1 MLPCLLVKIQL
12 KYNKLAQQKCW
23 LLEKKITKM
32 KERISIIV
40 GSNNPVKVGA
50 AQNALATLFPGSQI
64 ECQGVD
70 APSLVADQP
79 MSEAETKLGA
89 INRVKYC
96 QVEYQADYYIAM
108 EGGVDLFDHGP
119 ATFAYIA
126 IAHKEQLSVG
136 RGAQLPLPMS
146 VYRALTQGQELGHVM
161 DHMFNTVNIKQKGG
175 AIALLTN
182 GNETRQSNYTQ
193 AIILAMAPLLHPNLY
208 LN

>member
-1 MLPCLLVKIQL
+1 M
-12 KYNKLAQQKCW
+12 KL
-23 LLEKKITKM
+23 T
-32 KERISIIV
+32 ISIVV
-40 GSNNPVKVGA
+40 GSKNPVKVGA
-50 AQNALATLFPGSQI
+50 AQSAFERLFPDNLI
-64 ECQGVD
+64 ECQVID
-70 APSLVADQP
+70 APSGVADQP
-79 MSEAETKLGA
+79 MTDAETKLGA

-96 QVEYQADYYIAM
+96 QSEYQADYFIAM

-126 IAHKEQLSVG
+126 IAHQSQVSVG
-136 RGAQLPLPMS
+136 RGAQLPLPMQ
-146 VYRALTQGQELGHVM
+146 VYQALTQGQELGHVM

>member
-1 MLPCLLVKIQL
+1 M
-12 KYNKLAQQKCW
+12 KL
-23 LLEKKITKM
+23 T
-32 KERISIIV
+32 ISIVV
-40 GSNNPVKVGA
+40 GSKNPVKVGA
-50 AQNALATLFPGSQI
+50 AQSAFERLFPDNLI
-64 ECQGVD
+64 ECQGID
-70 APSLVADQP
+70 APSGVADQP
-79 MSEAETKLGA
+79 MTDAETKLGA

-96 QVEYQADYYIAM
+96 QSEYQADYFIAM
-108 EGGVDLFDHGP
+108 EGGVDLFEHGP

-126 IAHKEQLSVG
+126 IAHQSQVSVG
-136 RGAQLPLPMS
+136 RGAQLPLPMQ
-146 VYRALTQGQELGHVM
+146 VYQALTQGQELGHVM

>member
-1 MLPCLLVKIQL
+1 M
-12 KYNKLAQQKCW
+12 KL
-23 LLEKKITKM
+23 T
-32 KERISIIV
+32 ISIVV
-40 GSNNPVKVGA
+40 GSKNPVKVGA
-50 AQNALATLFPGSQI
+50 AQSAFERLFPDNLI
-64 ECQGVD
+64 ECQGID
-70 APSLVADQP
+70 APSGVADQP
-79 MSEAETKLGA
+79 MTDAETKLGA

-96 QVEYQADYYIAM
+96 QSEYQADYFIAM

-126 IAHKEQLSVG
+126 IAHQSQVSVG
-136 RGAQLPLPMS
+136 RGAQLPLPMQ
-146 VYRALTQGQELGHVM
+146 VYQALTQGQELGHVM
-161 DHMFNTVNIKQKGG
+161 DQMFNTVNIKQKGG